1 MWKIFRF
8 CRRLEKFELVFKLL
22 KNTTNFFPL
31 RGILVKELSCGI
43 GPFDNYKIDPYVKY
57 TCIMTKKKN
66 KWRDFDRKM
75 LFM

>member
-1 MWKIFRF
+1 MSKLCGRFFVFVEGWK
-8 CRRLEKFELVFKLL
+8 KFELVFKLL

-57 TCIMTKKKN
+57 TCIMTKKK
-66 KWRDFDRKM
+66 KQVERFW
-75 LFM
+75 